1 MGVDFGYR
9 GERLGLPKDGPG
21 SIATTGRR
29 FGALV
34 IDWLVCLLIASALL
48 SDGTSQSTGNWALAV
63 FGVMTFLTVGTVGF
77 TPGKRLLK
85 LRVIAM
91 NGDRLTVPRVF
102 LRTVL
107 LLLVIPPLVWDLD
120 GRGVHDR
127 LSGGVQ
133 VHI

>member
-21 SIATTGRR
+21 SLATTGRR
-29 FGALV
+29 FGALF

-48 SDGTSQSTGNWALAV
+48 SNGTSQSTGNWALAV

-120 GRGVHDR
+120 GRGLHDR

-133 VHI
+133 VRI